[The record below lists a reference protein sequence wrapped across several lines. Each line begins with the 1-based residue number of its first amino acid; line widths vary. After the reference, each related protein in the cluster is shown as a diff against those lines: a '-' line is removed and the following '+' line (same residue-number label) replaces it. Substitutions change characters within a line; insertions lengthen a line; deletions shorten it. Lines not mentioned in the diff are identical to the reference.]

1 MMTNT
6 KTNIIVIYNNSNNN
20 KTEPNMQID
29 SQENTDG
36 QNNSVTKE
44 LIDSTLI
51 TEEVDARTCDSG
63 NSLTLVS

>member
-6 KTNIIVIYNNSNNN
+6 KTNIIVIYNNNNN
-20 KTEPNMQID
+20 TEPNMQID

-51 TEEVDARTCDSG
+51 TERGSCQ
-63 NSLTLVS
+63 NLWLWQ

>member
-20 KTEPNMQID
+20 NTEPNMQID

-51 TEEVDARTCDSG
+51 AERG
-63 NSLTLVS
+63 

>member
-1 MMTNT
+1 MMANT

-29 SQENTDG
+29 SQENIDG
-36 QNNSVTKE
+36 QNNSITKE

-51 TEEVDARTCDSG
+51 TERG
-63 NSLTLVS
+63 

>member
-6 KTNIIVIYNNSNNN
+6 KTNIIVIYNNNNN
-20 KTEPNMQID
+20 TEPNMQID

-44 LIDSTLI
+44 LIGSTLI
-51 TEEVDARTCDSG
+51 TERG
-63 NSLTLVS
+63 